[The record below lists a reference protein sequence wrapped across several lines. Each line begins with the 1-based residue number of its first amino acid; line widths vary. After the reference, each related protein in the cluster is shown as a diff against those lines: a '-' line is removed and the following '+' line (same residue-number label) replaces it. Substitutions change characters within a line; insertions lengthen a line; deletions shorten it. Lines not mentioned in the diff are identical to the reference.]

1 MNAAVLTPVHA
12 EPKPMNSNTSPSV
25 QDRSIGDLIRDARN
39 LTAEEVERV
48 LKYQRERGMRFG
60 EAAIA
65 LGLAS
70 EEDVLQALAQQFH
83 YPFATTENSRKNP
96 ELVALNEPFSVQAEA
111 FRAIRSQ
118 VTMRAFADPD
128 THLAL
133 AVISADQGDGKTYFA
148 ANLAVSLA
156 QLGGRTLLIDADL
169 RGPRQHEVFGLSN
182 GAGLS
187 TILSGRAES
196 DVFQHISGVPSLFVL
211 PAGPTPPNPLEL
223 VERPAFGLLMRE
235 LCKKFDH
242 VIVDTPASILGADA
256 SVVATRCGAG
266 LLVARKNASRIGGL
280 QDLLASITDT
290 RVKLAGVVMNEH

>member
-1 MNAAVLTPVHA
+1 MNAALPNPISD
-12 EPKPMNSNTSPSV
+12 ESKPMNSNTSTSV
-25 QDRSIGDLIRDARN
+25 QDRSIGDLIRAASN

-48 LKYQRERGMRFG
+48 LQYQRERGMRFG

-70 EEDVLQALAQQFH
+70 EEDVLQALAKQFH
-83 YPFATTENSRKNP
+83 YPYATTENSRKNP
-96 ELVALNEPFSVQAEA
+96 ELVTLNEPFSAQAEA
-111 FRAIRSQ
+111 FRAVRSQ
-118 VTMRAFADPD
+118 VTMRAFSD
-128 THLAL
+128 LNVRNAL

-169 RGPRQHEVFGLSN
+169 RGPRQHEVFGLAN
-182 GAGLS
+182 NAGLS

-196 DVFQHISGVPSLFVL
+196 EVFLQINGVPSLFVL

-242 VIVDTPASILGADA
+242 VIVDTPASVLGADA
-256 SVVATRCGAG
+256 SVIGTRCGAG
-266 LLVARKNASRIGGL
+266 LLIARKNASRIGGL

-290 RVKLAGVVMNEH
+290 RVKLTGVVMNEY